1 MTKNTDHL
9 LEIMV
14 KLRDPSGGCPWD
26 VEQNF
31 KSIAPYTIEEAYEVA
46 DAIARGNMTD
56 LKNELGDLLFQVI
69 FHAQLA
75 SEAGHFT
82 YEDVVNAIS
91 EKMVRRHPHVF
102 SDAMIESADAQTSA
116 WEDIKAQERLGS
128 EDKSV
133 LADVPVAMPALTRA
147 EKLQK
152 RAARVGF
159 DWDDPERVLD
169 KIKEEVA
176 EVEAETSAAL
186 GGDRDGMAE
195 EIGDLLFACVNLA
208 RKWGVDPET
217 ALRRGNE
224 KFERRF
230 RAMEAYFQGTGTEMA
245 SLSLEEMENAW
256 VIIKNAQR
264 EAPSS

>member
-14 KLRDPSGGCPWD
+14 KLRDPSDGCPWD

-46 DAIARGNMTD
+46 DAVARGDMTD
-56 LKNELGDLLFQVI
+56 LKNELGDLLFQVV
-69 FHAQLA
+69 FHAQMA

-116 WEDIKAQERLGS
+116 WEDIKARERLS
-128 EDKSV
+128 ARDKSV
-133 LADVPVAMPALTRA
+133 LADIPVALPALTRA

-159 DWDDPERVLD
+159 DWDRTEMVLD

-176 EVEAETSAAL
+176 EVEAETNAAL
-186 GGDRDGMAE
+186 DGDRDGMAE
-195 EIGDLLFACVNLA
+195 EIGDLLFACANLA
-208 RKWGVDPET
+208 RKWGIDPET
-217 ALRRGNE
+217 ALRKGND

-230 RAMEAYFQGTGTEMA
+230 RAMEAYFQDTGTEMK
-245 SLSLEEMENAW
+245 SLSLEQMEDAW
-256 VIIKNAQR
+256 VIVKNAQR
-264 EAPSS
+264 EASRS